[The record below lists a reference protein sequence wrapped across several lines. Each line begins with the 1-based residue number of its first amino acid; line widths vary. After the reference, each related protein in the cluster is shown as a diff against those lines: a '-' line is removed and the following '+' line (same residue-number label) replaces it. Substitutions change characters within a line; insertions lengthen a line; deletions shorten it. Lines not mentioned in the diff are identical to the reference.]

1 MLRVKS
7 LWGEFLRDRIC
18 NVPPYIR
25 LFKEIYDS
33 LEAWGCY
40 WKQDPQFH
48 IFLYKNKDNNK
59 DLCYII
65 GKQHKG
71 RDVSRL
77 IVNPAKYFLF
87 SRQVHLPGK

>member
-1 MLRVKS
+1 MTDLMLRFAIEDMIQTAQVHS
-7 LWGEFLRDRIC
+7 H
-18 NVPPYIR
+18 N
-25 LFKEIYDS
+25 
-33 LEAWGCY
+33 
-40 WKQDPQFH
+40 
-48 IFLYKNKDNNK
+48 FLYKIRITERI
-59 DLCYII
+59 CVI